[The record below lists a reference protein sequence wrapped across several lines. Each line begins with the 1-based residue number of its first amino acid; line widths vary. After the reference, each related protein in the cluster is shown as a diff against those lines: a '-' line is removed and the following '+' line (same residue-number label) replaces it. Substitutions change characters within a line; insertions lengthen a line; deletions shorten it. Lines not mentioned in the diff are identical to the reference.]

1 MNNENNQNTQGMG
14 NQYMGNNSDANR
26 GGEGMNNN
34 SRRYNSP
41 MESARRNG
49 QRGFDQNPYIQ
60 RENRG
65 EMNRGR
71 GQNGGAGRGAGM
83 RMGQGGANGMQSP
96 GTGNIQNPYYNTN
109 NQIPNNQSSSLLG
122 SFDTA
127 NFIKGALIG
136 AVGAYLLTNE
146 KAQKTIFKGVVKA
159 TDMFQA
165 GMEEI
170 KERFEDAK
178 AELEAE
184 EQEK

>member
-14 NQYMGNNSDANR
+14 NHYMGNNSEMSR
-26 GGEGMNNN
+26 GGDGMNNN
-34 SRRYNSP
+34 TGRYNSP
-41 MESARRNG
+41 MESARQNG
-49 QRGFDQNPYIQ
+49 QRGFDRNPYVQ

-65 EMNRGR
+65 GINQSRR
-71 GQNGGAGRGAGM
+71 QNSGGGI
-83 RMGQGGANGMQSP
+83 GQGGANGMQSP
-96 GTGNIQNPYYNTN
+96 AIGDMQNPYYNTN

-146 KAQKTIFKGVVKA
+146 KAQKTIFKGAVKA

-165 GMEEI
+165 GMEEM

-184 EQEK
+184 EEK